1 MPNSEVVS
9 ANGKQYTTLIP
20 VLIALFLGS
29 QPGIE
34 DQSQGNFTQV
44 KWFYF
49 GQLAPHHHRK
59 AYAMLQTVQKAAE
72 VLNLFSVERPEWG
85 ISELAKVLAFP
96 KSSTSALVSTMAE
109 QGLLRRTSAGRY
121 KLGWRVV
128 ALSQVLLSTT
138 DFRIEARPSMEA
150 LISRFGE
157 TVHLAT
163 LESGQI
169 IYVDKLQGTRAIQVS
184 VTGVGYRLPAHCSGV
199 GKVILADRPWDEVQQ
214 ILSSRGMPAI
224 TSNTITSIE
233 TFKAELKRVAAQG
246 YAYDM
251 EEAVEELCCVAAPIR
266 DHSGEV
272 VAALSLSVP
281 AYRFQQAR
289 EQYRL
294 AIVGAA
300 KQVSEGLGYIPAKCA
315 KKKSS

>member
-1 MPNSEVVS
+1 
-9 ANGKQYTTLIP
+9 
-20 VLIALFLGS
+20 
-29 QPGIE
+29 
-34 DQSQGNFTQV
+34 
-44 KWFYF
+44 
-49 GQLAPHHHRK
+49 
-59 AYAMLQTVQKAAE
+59 MLHTVQKAAE
-72 VLNLFSVERPEWG
+72 VLNLFSTEQPEWG
-85 ISELAKVLAFP
+85 ISQLSKRLSFP

-109 QGLLRRTSAGRY
+109 EGLLRRTSSGRY

-138 DFRIEARPSMEA
+138 DFRLEARPVMET
-150 LISRFGE
+150 LITRFGE

-163 LESGQI
+163 LESEQV
-169 IYVDKLQGTRAIQVS
+169 IYVDKLQGTRAVQVS

-199 GKVILADRPWDEVQQ
+199 GKVILAERPWDEVQQ
-214 ILSSRGMPAI
+214 ILSCRGMAAV
-224 TSNTITSIE
+224 TSKTITTLE
-233 TFKAELKRVAAQG
+233 AFRAELACVAHQG
-246 YAYDM
+246 YAYDI

-294 AIVGAA
+294 AIVGAT
-300 KQVSEGLGYIPAKCA
+300 KQISENLGYIPAKCA
-315 KKKSS
+315 RKKSS

>member
-1 MPNSEVVS
+1 
-9 ANGKQYTTLIP
+9 
-20 VLIALFLGS
+20 
-29 QPGIE
+29 
-34 DQSQGNFTQV
+34 
-44 KWFYF
+44 
-49 GQLAPHHHRK
+49 
-59 AYAMLQTVQKAAE
+59 MLQTVQKAAE

>member
-1 MPNSEVVS
+1 
-9 ANGKQYTTLIP
+9 
-20 VLIALFLGS
+20 
-29 QPGIE
+29 
-34 DQSQGNFTQV
+34 
-44 KWFYF
+44 
-49 GQLAPHHHRK
+49 
-59 AYAMLQTVQKAAE
+59 MLQTVQKAAE

-163 LESGQI
+163 LESGQV

-233 TFKAELKRVAAQG
+233 AFKAELTRVAAQG

-281 AYRFQQAR
+281 AYRFQHAR

-315 KKKSS
+315 KKRSS